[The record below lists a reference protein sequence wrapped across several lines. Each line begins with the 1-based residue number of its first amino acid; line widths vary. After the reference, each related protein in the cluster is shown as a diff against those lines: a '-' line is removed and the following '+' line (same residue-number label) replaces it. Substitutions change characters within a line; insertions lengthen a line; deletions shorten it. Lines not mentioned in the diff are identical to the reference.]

1 MRTYINDLD
10 KAHLSIYLE
19 LMGLKAVPNESLKL
33 ADKIIVLFPDTK
45 LKNNKN
51 SNDNE
56 VGKNLTVLQRG
67 FLLITAIGRKIRVA
81 RTKKR

>member
-1 MRTYINDLD
+1 
-10 KAHLSIYLE
+10 
-19 LMGLKAVPNESLKL
+19 MGLKAVPNESLKL